1 MNMKKIQDPND
12 YYHLFINKQINLQT
26 LIEYLIAIIDKS
38 EILDQRITSIKLLN
52 TLKLHD
58 INVNRLIE
66 NTLASDENYIIRAL
80 SFKYLL
86 SNESHSASDILKW
99 AILNDPSTLFL
110 REVKKYLRSNEQ
122 AFILNIFDQR
132 IETLSQNLR
141 LNSIEILFL
150 IDLGLELNT
159 VNLVLTN
166 FEIYY
171 IQAENLLIMIK
182 DERIRELN
190 LVFNLEHIPESIE
203 NLTEIEVLNLSY
215 NKLTKLPPTFKNLK
229 NLKLLD
235 LSWNE
240 FVEIPGIIKNLPSLR
255 TLNLDHNYIEEI
267 REEVYPLMKKID
279 ISLAN
284 NPLNKK

>member
-1 MNMKKIQDPND
+1 MKKIQDPNE

-26 LIEYLIAIIDKS
+26 LIEYLIAIIEKS
-38 EILDQRITSIKLLN
+38 EILAQRITGIELLN

-58 INVNRLIE
+58 INVYRLIE
-66 NTLASDENYIIRAL
+66 NTLVSDENYIIRAL

-86 SNESHSASDILKW
+86 NNESHSVSDILKW

-110 REVKKYLRSNEQ
+110 REVKKYLQSNEH

-132 IETLSQNLR
+132 LEMIAQNLR
-141 LNSIEILFL
+141 LSSIEILFL
-150 IDLGLELNT
+150 IDLGIELNT
-159 VNLVLTN
+159 VNLILTN

-171 IQAENLLIMIK
+171 IQAENLLILIK

-190 LVFNLEHIPESIE
+190 LVLKLEYIPESIE
-203 NLTEIEVLNLSY
+203 NLTELEVLNLSY
-215 NKLTKLPPTFKNLK
+215 NKLTKLPTTFKNLK

-240 FVEIPGIIKNLPSLR
+240 FVEIPGIIRNLPSLR
-255 TLNLDHNYIEEI
+255 LLNLDHNYIEEV
-267 REEVYPLMKKID
+267 REEVYPLMKKVD
-279 ISLAN
+279 VSLAN
-284 NPLNKK
+284 NPLSKK

>member
-58 INVNRLIE
+58 INVYRLIE

>member
-58 INVNRLIE
+58 INVYRLIE

-215 NKLTKLPPTFKNLK
+215 NKLIKLPPTFKNLK

>member
-58 INVNRLIE
+58 INVYRLIE

-182 DERIRELN
+182 DKRIRELN